1 MEDLAEQRYRDPTAV
16 LPRVQELLAST
27 DSPEVE
33 AAGRRALGLALHE
46 LGRLPEAIASYRLSI
61 ETSIEHRLMDSEA
74 RARAALAGSLVIAG
88 DGKGA
93 TEQITRARE
102 VATPATQGLVEM
114 TYGLVLQRT
123 GRLAEALVVLRGRS
137 A

>member
-1 MEDLAEQRYRDPTAV
+1 
-16 LPRVQELLAST
+16 
-27 DSPEVE
+27 
-33 AAGRRALGLALHE
+33 
-46 LGRLPEAIASYRLSI
+46 
-61 ETSIEHRLMDSEA
+61 MDSEP

-123 GRLAEALVVLRGRS
+123 GRLAEALVVFTRALRLIEASGDMASMARLRMNRGS
-137 A
+137 PGLSRGL